1 MAFRK
6 QLQLYDDHHAMLA
19 DRVRMDAYADAIARV
34 VRPGD
39 RVLDLGAGLG
49 VLGFLALRAGAAH
62 VIAVEKTDSIRLAE
76 RLAAQNGLADRMTFF
91 HGSSK
96 DLVLDAPV
104 DVLLS
109 ETLGSFGIEE
119 NTLDFTLDARRRL
132 LKPAGRLLPQ
142 ALRLWLA
149 PVCLPDAWERV
160 DFWRDVQGLDFSP
173 AIDELLSRMSP
184 ADVAAQDLLA
194 RPQVFHDVDLAVH
207 EHVSVRHKLLFPIV
221 RPGTLHGVAG
231 WFEVQLCPQVTL
243 RTGPTDPPTHWRQ
256 AFFPLRTPIQVV
268 TGDFFELTLALGPQ
282 GPRADDTAVTLDFR
296 CTQLGG

>member
-132 LKPAGRLLPQ
+132 LKPAGRLLP
-142 ALRLWLA
+142 
-149 PVCLPDAWERV
+149 
-160 DFWRDVQGLDFSP
+160 G
-173 AIDELLSRMSP
+173 
-184 ADVAAQDLLA
+184 
-194 RPQVFHDVDLAVH
+194 
-207 EHVSVRHKLLFPIV
+207 
-221 RPGTLHGVAG
+221 
-231 WFEVQLCPQVTL
+231 
-243 RTGPTDPPTHWRQ
+243 
-256 AFFPLRTPIQVV
+256 
-268 TGDFFELTLALGPQ
+268 
-282 GPRADDTAVTLDFR
+282 
-296 CTQLGG
+296 